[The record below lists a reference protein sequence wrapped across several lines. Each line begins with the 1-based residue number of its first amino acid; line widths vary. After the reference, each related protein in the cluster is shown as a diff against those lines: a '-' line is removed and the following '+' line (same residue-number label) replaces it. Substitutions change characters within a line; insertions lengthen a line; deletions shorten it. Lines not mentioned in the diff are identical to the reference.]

1 MKDLSIYFENQRV
14 VGDFKPGQ
22 LGTSIVQAGASFYQD
37 SPETGIRPK
46 GVKTV
51 MCASSR
57 RLKDSACVLA

>member
-37 SPETGIRPK
+37 SPL
-46 GVKTV
+46 
-51 MCASSR
+51 MLCR
-57 RLKDSACVLA
+57 RFQWHFLRHSKIQNDVLQ